1 MLMTGNGMRQAT
13 QGTRF
18 LRFSNPIDMQF
29 NLRKHLSAALLDGRC
44 QTDQWPVCLQTAQ
57 IIQKILLP
65 ALKYTLALYVNGPR
79 LWQLSDFWILPS
91 KNASSLMSRN
101 TLRTTLTLSKMSFCI
116 VQNPNQWEL
125 GLLIWISCGYV
136 CYEWSVQAIYWYLLC
151 SQKYSTYSGGT
162 SESGL
167 QVRFENS
174 IVSS

>member
-1 MLMTGNGMRQAT
+1 MAFAST
-13 QGTRF
+13 QGARF

-136 CYEWSVQAIYWYLLC
+136 CYEWCVQAIYWYLPC